1 MENDSK
7 KIIKCV
13 VCGDVKNSFFA
24 KKNNFD
30 LYQCGACG
38 HIFIYPMFAHNAL
51 SLYSDDYFSGA
62 ENGSGYVDY
71 DKDKEPMREVFVAYV
86 KKIELLFPKKG
97 SLLDV
102 GAATGF
108 FVDIAQKMGWN
119 TKGIE
124 ISKYAT
130 EIAHKKGLDVE
141 CGVLQDGMFKEM
153 SFEVIT
159 LWDVLEHLEDPN
171 KEIKICTKLLKPNG
185 IVVINTPDSGSWYA
199 RIMGKRW
206 HLLVPPEH
214 LHYFSQKS
222 IKIFLENHG
231 FFVEEVTKI
240 GKTFTLEYVVH
251 TVAEWQK
258 SPLLRKAVVFLK
270 KHPRFGSLSVSINL
284 HDNMFVVARKK
295 IDKI

>member
-7 KIIKCV
+7 KIIACV
-13 VCGDVKNSFFA
+13 VCGGTKNSFFT

-30 LYQCGACG
+30 LYRCAACG
-38 HIFIYPMFAHNAL
+38 HIFIYPMFTHDAI
-51 SLYSDDYFSGA
+51 SLYDDDYFSGA
-62 ENGSGYVDY
+62 EKGSGYIDY
-71 DKDKEPMREVFVAYV
+71 DKDKEPMRGVFVAYM
-86 KKIELLFPKKG
+86 KKIEHLFPKKG
-97 SLLDV
+97 ALLDV

-108 FVDIAQKMGWN
+108 FVDIAQNMGWK
-119 TKGIE
+119 TRGIE
-124 ISKYAT
+124 ISKFAT
-130 EIAHKKGLDVE
+130 EIAHKKGLDVV
-141 CGVLQDGMFKEM
+141 CGVLEVGVFKEK

-171 KEIKICTKLLKPNG
+171 KEIKICAKLLKQNG
-185 IVVINTPDSGSWYA
+185 IAVINTPDSGSWYA

-222 IKIFLENHG
+222 IKIFLEKNG

-240 GKTFTLEYVVH
+240 GKTFTLEYIIH

-258 SPLLRKAVVFLK
+258 SPVLRKVVGFLK
-270 KHPRFGSLSVSINL
+270 KHPRLAGLAIPINL
-284 HDNMFVVARKK
+284 RDNMFVIARKK
-295 IDKI
+295 